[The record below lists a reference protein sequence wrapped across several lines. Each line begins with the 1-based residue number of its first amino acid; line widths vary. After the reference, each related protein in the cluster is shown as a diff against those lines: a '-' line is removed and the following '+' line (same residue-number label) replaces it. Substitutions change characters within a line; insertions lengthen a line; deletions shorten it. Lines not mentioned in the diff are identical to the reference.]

1 MRKIISLG
9 MVFLVRSFFIP
20 SYRSTTVHP
29 LFLVISRKEERMGI
43 DSKAIGKRI
52 STLRKTK
59 GLTQAQLAEV
69 LNIADN
75 SLAKIEIGARTPSL
89 DLLVDMVI
97 FFEVKLDYIVFGN
110 EILNQIM
117 N

>member
-1 MRKIISLG
+1 
-9 MVFLVRSFFIP
+9 MV
-20 SYRSTTVHP
+20 
-29 LFLVISRKEERMGI
+29 

-52 STLRKTK
+52 KALRKAK

-75 SLAKIEIGARTPSL
+75 SLAKIETGARTPSL
-89 DLLVDMVI
+89 DLLVDMVK

-110 EILNQIM
+110 EI
-117 N
+117 